1 LLFQS
6 VALSIQTFGVALFI
20 PRQYNTGSS
29 ISQIDVSYRTYRI
42 LLWEE
47 GRPVDIALDWYKT
60 FLAVAKCQSM
70 SQASRALS
78 VSQPAVS
85 QTIRQLEHRLGA
97 KLFVRHAKGMS
108 LTEEGEALY
117 RYVDRALALINA
129 AQGHFHQLRE
139 LTAGQLR
146 IGASDSLCKH
156 WLLPRLERF
165 HHAHP
170 AVGIRVTNRTSS
182 ETMALLAR
190 GDADI
195 GLVNLPIAIS
205 EAYTVREI
213 ARVQDCFV
221 YSPRFYPHMPAR
233 LGWEELAR
241 MPLILLE
248 SASATRRELDALAAP
263 RGVRWTPEIELG
275 SLDLLV
281 EFALGGLGVAAAVA
295 EFVAPQLAGG
305 ALRRVELDPPIPL
318 RAIGMVWHKEVP
330 LPHAAKAFMEGFVE
344 K

>member
-1 LLFQS
+1 M
-6 VALSIQTFGVALFI
+6 
-20 PRQYNTGSS
+20 
-29 ISQIDVSYRTYRI
+29 
-42 LLWEE
+42 
-47 GRPVDIALDWYKT
+47 DIALDWYKT
-60 FLAVAKCQSM
+60 FLAVAKHQSM

-85 QTIRQLEHRLGA
+85 QTIRQLEQQLGA

-117 RYVDRALALINA
+117 RYVDRALALIDA
-129 AQGHFHQLRE
+129 AQGHFVQLRE

-170 AVGIRVTNRTSS
+170 GVGIRVTNRTSS

-195 GLVNLPIAIS
+195 GLINLPIDVPA
-205 EAYTVREI
+205 AYTVREI
-213 ARVQDCFV
+213 ARVHDCFV
-221 YSPRFYPHMPAR
+221 YSPRFYPAMPPR
-233 LGWEELAR
+233 LRWKELAR

-248 SASATRRELDALAAP
+248 NASATRRELDALAVAQ
-263 RGVRWTPEIELG
+263 GTRWTPEIELG

-281 EFALGGLGVAAAVA
+281 EFALGGLGIAAAVA
-295 EFVAPQLAGG
+295 EFVAPQLAEGT
-305 ALRRVELDPPIPL
+305 LRRVELDPPIPS
-318 RAIGMVWHKEVP
+318 RAIGMVWHEDVP
-330 LPHAAKAFMEGFVE
+330 LPHAARAFIEGFVE
-344 K
+344 GFVD